1 MNQVFYIDAEEEITS
16 AIDRLKKS
24 TANRNYFVVPQRSL
38 VLQSLVNL
46 KLLKREAEKG
56 KKQIVIVTQS
66 PLGSN
71 LAKKAE
77 IETCSSI
84 DGLEVGQINNEVE
97 LSIDGKRGGIY
108 ENKKVAKNTNKK
120 SRLENIGSEE
130 FFEEAIK
137 KNPYV
142 LKNKKAVVQNAVA
155 LPKIVPEKIYRGE
168 ERGQVSSQK
177 NPTMNDV
184 LPVAKERIIKEPMS
198 MGEIEQESIF
208 DNKLNLKREAQLES
222 LFMEGAKTE
231 EKDAS
236 LSKKENFQPVSLRA
250 RKFVVLF
257 VAVCLA
263 LILGILIYLF
273 VPHAD
278 ILVYPKLETNEVDI
292 DISAIE
298 SQNFD
303 EKLENLPIRIIEKE
317 TVLKETFNSLGKSGS
332 SGDKSR
338 GKIVI
343 FNEYGS
349 LSQPLV
355 ATTRFLSENGKLFR
369 LIKGVTVPGTTSV
382 GGEIKPGAIE
392 AEVIA
397 DESGEDY
404 NIEPSKFSIPGLEG
418 GPKFE
423 KMYAKSENSMAGGKS
438 SGALGIVSIS
448 QLDIDNARK
457 KVEADAKSQALEGLK
472 SEIPEGE
479 IVLPEA
485 INQTIEESISLSRAG
500 EAKSNFEY
508 EVKIKSVAL
517 AFKTDNI
524 KRSILKSFQE
534 KSGINKEISP
544 VNVEIEYRQVAPDF
558 QSRSMQIKVHGKL
571 FISPSINLADLK
583 KEFLGKNRD
592 QFRDVLKKYPQIEGI
607 EISFWPKFLPEKI
620 PQYPGQVKLE
630 IKDGVDKK

>member
-1 MNQVFYIDAEEEITS
+1 MNQVFYIDIEEEITS
-16 AIDRLKKS
+16 VIDRLKKS

-56 KKQIVIVTQS
+56 KKQIIIVTQS

-77 IETCSSI
+77 IEVCSST
-84 DGLEVGQINNEVE
+84 DGLEVGQINNEVK
-97 LSIDGKRGGIY
+97 LSIEGEKSGIY
-108 ENKKVAKNTNKK
+108 ENKNVAKNINKK
-120 SRLENIGSEE
+120 SRLENIGSEK
-130 FFEEAIK
+130 FFEASIK
-137 KNPYV
+137 KNPDV
-142 LKNKKAVVQNAVA
+142 LKNKKAAVQTAA
-155 LPKIVPEKIYRGE
+155 IMSEIVPEKIYRNE
-168 ERGQVSSQK
+168 ERVQVSNQK
-177 NPTMNDV
+177 TSTMNDM
-184 LPVAKERIIKEPMS
+184 LPVAKERIIEEPMKT
-198 MGEIEQESIF
+198 GKIEQENIF
-208 DNKLNLKREAQLES
+208 NNKLNSRKEEQLRS
-222 LFMEGAKTE
+222 LFMKDDKTE
-231 EKDAS
+231 VKNASSPEKES
-236 LSKKENFQPVSLRA
+236 FQPVSSKA

-257 VAVCLA
+257 VVICLM
-263 LILGILIYLF
+263 LISGILIYLF
-273 VPHAD
+273 VPRAD
-278 ILVYPKLETNEVDI
+278 ILVYPKLETSEVDM

-298 SQNFD
+298 SQNID
-303 EKLENLPIRIIEKE
+303 EKLENLPLRIIEKE

-332 SGDKSR
+332 SSDKSR

-349 LSQPLV
+349 LPQPLV

-369 LIKGVTVPGTTSV
+369 LIKGVTVPGTTSI

-404 NIEPSKFSIPGLEG
+404 DIEPSKFSIPGFEG

-423 KMYAKSENSMAGGKS
+423 KIYAKSENSMAGGKS
-438 SGALGIVSIS
+438 SSSSGIISIS

-457 KVEADAKSQALEGLK
+457 KVEADAKSQASEDLK
-472 SEIPEGE
+472 SEIYEGE

-485 INQTIEESISLSRAG
+485 INQTIEESIPLSKAG

-508 EVKIKSVAL
+508 EVKVKNIAL
-517 AFKTDNI
+517 AFKTDDI
-524 KRSILKSFQE
+524 KRAILKSFQE
-534 KSGINKEISP
+534 KSGMDEELHFANI
-544 VNVEIEYRQVAPDF
+544 EIEYRQTTPDF
-558 QSRSMQIKVHGKL
+558 QSKSMQIKVHGKL

-583 KEFLGKNRD
+583 KEFLGKDGD
-592 QFRDVLKKYPQIEGI
+592 QFSDVLKKYPQIEGI
-607 EISFWPKFLPEKI
+607 EISFWPKFLSKKI

-630 IKDGVDKK
+630 IRDSVDKK